1 MDGPTLLRR
10 YAQGKRDFSWADLAG
25 ANLAQAQL
33 SGINLSRAN
42 LSGATLVGAN
52 LSKANLTKAKL
63 VGANLSSANLT
74 GATLRRADLTAA
86 QLGLA
91 QLQQVDYYGAV
102 LSPALA
108 ALLTP
113 DDVPEPE
120 DPLVQNSNPLPP
132 TAAGPVQSFHPNR
145 QALDR
150 QAANQTDTNQPALDR
165 RELWIS
171 LALLALGYL
180 FYGVVLRVQQVAW
193 PGWLLV
199 GLPLGLG
206 LWQEELVWFVPLVGL
221 MGAMVALGLSV
232 GVLIFAVPV
241 ALGIGVALAIGGS
254 ILGWGWGQT
263 LKTTAWFSGLAF
275 VAMHSSI
282 WLFDGSNAYGGG
294 GIVVNLSGLHMV
306 GLLGLGLLAV
316 GRGTLA
322 YGQLID
328 LGYPTRHQGMLIGGG
343 GVVGLL
349 LGWLVGG

>member
-25 ANLAQAQL
+25 VNLAQAQL
-33 SGINLSRAN
+33 SGIDLSRAN

-52 LSKANLTKAKL
+52 LSEANLTKAKL
-63 VGANLSSANLT
+63 AGANLSGATLT
-74 GATLRRADLTAA
+74 GATLRRADLTSA
-86 QLGLA
+86 QLNLA
-91 QLQQVDYYGAV
+91 QLQQVDHYGAV
-102 LSPALA
+102 LPPALV
-108 ALLTP
+108 ALLP
-113 DDVPEPE
+113 SDDAMEPE
-120 DPLVQNSNPLPP
+120 ESLVQSTNLTPAP
-132 TAAGPVQSFHPNR
+132 AGLEQSSTPNR
-145 QALDR
+145 QVIDR
-150 QAANQTDTNQPALDR
+150 QTAKQPALER

-171 LALLALGYL
+171 LALLVLGYL
-180 FYGVVLRVQQVAW
+180 CYGVVLKLQQVPW

-199 GLPLGLG
+199 SLPLSLG
-206 LWQEELVWFVPLVGL
+206 LWQEELVWFVPLMGLVGVV
-221 MGAMVALGLSV
+221 VALGVSV

-241 ALGIGVALAIGGS
+241 ALGIGVALAMGGS

-263 LKTTAWFSGLAF
+263 LKSTAWFSGLAF
-275 VAMHSSI
+275 VVMHSSI

-294 GIVVNLSGLHMV
+294 GIVVNLSGLHMA

-328 LGYPTRHQGMLIGGG
+328 QGYPTRHQGMLIGGS

>member
-10 YAQGKRDFSWADLAG
+10 YAQGKRDFIWADLAG
-25 ANLAQAQL
+25 ADLAQAQL

-52 LSKANLTKAKL
+52 LSQANLTKAKL
-63 VGANLSSANLT
+63 AGANLTGANLT

-86 QLGLA
+86 QLDLV

-102 LSPALA
+102 LPPDLM
-108 ALLTP
+108 ALLP
-113 DDVPEPE
+113 SDGGLESGE
-120 DPLVQNSNPLPP
+120 PLVQNSHPLTPAAAEPEQPSNP
-132 TAAGPVQSFHPNR
+132 QQ
-145 QALDR
+145 QAFDR
-150 QAANQTDTNQPALDR
+150 PMAKPSDLDR

-180 FYGVVLRVQQVAW
+180 FYGVVLRMQQVAW

-199 GLPLGLG
+199 GLPLSLG

-221 MGAMVALGLSV
+221 VGAIVALGLSAA
-232 GVLIFAVPV
+232 VLIFAVPV
-241 ALGIGVALAIGGS
+241 ALGIGVALAMGGS

-294 GIVVNLSGLHMV
+294 GIVVNLPGLHMA

-328 LGYPTRHQGMLIGGG
+328 QGYSLRHQGLLIGGSG
-343 GVVGLL
+343 MVGLL
-349 LGWLVGG
+349 LGWWVGG

>member
-10 YAQGKRDFSWADLAG
+10 YAQGKRDFSWADLAK

-52 LSKANLTKAKL
+52 LSKANLTKANL
-63 VGANLSSANLT
+63 ARAN
-74 GATLRRADLTAA
+74 
-86 QLGLA
+86 
-91 QLQQVDYYGAV
+91 
-102 LSPALA
+102 
-108 ALLTP
+108 
-113 DDVPEPE
+113 
-120 DPLVQNSNPLPP
+120 
-132 TAAGPVQSFHPNR
+132 H
-145 QALDR
+145 
-150 QAANQTDTNQPALDR
+150 
-165 RELWIS
+165 
-171 LALLALGYL
+171 L

-199 GLPLGLG
+199 SLPMGLG

-221 MGAMVALGLSV
+221 VGAMVALGLSV

-294 GIVVNLSGLHMV
+294 GIVVNLSGIHTA
-306 GLLGLGLLAV
+306 GLLGLGLVAV

-328 LGYPTRHQGMLIGGG
+328 QGYPTRHQGMLIGGG

>member
-25 ANLAQAQL
+25 VNLAQAQL
-33 SGINLSRAN
+33 SGITLSRAN

-52 LSKANLTKAKL
+52 LSEANLTKANL
-63 VGANLSSANLT
+63 AGANLRGAILT
-74 GATLRRADLTAA
+74 GATLRRADLSTA
-86 QLGLA
+86 QLDLA

-102 LSPALA
+102 LPPALV
-108 ALLTP
+108 ALLPP
-113 DDVPEPE
+113 DDALEPE
-120 DPLVQNSNPLPP
+120 EPPVQNANPLTPIP
-132 TAAGPVQSFHPNR
+132 AGSEQFSHPQPQTLSR
-145 QALDR
+145 QGAS
-150 QAANQTDTNQPALDR
+150 QPDTNQTAIDR

-180 FYGVVLRVQQVAW
+180 CYGVVLRAQQVPW

-199 GLPLGLG
+199 GLPLALG
-206 LWQEELVWFVPLVGL
+206 LWQEELVWFVPLMGLVG
-221 MGAMVALGLSV
+221 AVVALGVSV

-241 ALGIGVALAIGGS
+241 ALGIGVALTIGGS

-294 GIVVNLSGLHMV
+294 GIVVNLSGIHRA

-322 YGQLID
+322 YGQLLD
-328 LGYPTRHQGMLIGGG
+328 LGYPARHQGMLVGGG
-343 GVVGLL
+343 GVMGLL